1 MSQPGGLSS
10 NSTGTSMLLKIAC
23 GPKHDR
29 KKQYQ
34 EQKLVWRMRHDR
46 QSRLS
51 VIQRK
56 GTQESQFHSYVH
68 GCKHQ

>member
-23 GPKHDR
+23 GLKHDR

-34 EQKLVWRMRHDR
+34 EQKLVRRMGHDR
-46 QSRLS
+46 QSRFS
-51 VIQRK
+51 VIRRK
-56 GTQESQFHSYVH
+56 DTQES
-68 GCKHQ
+68 

>member
-10 NSTGTSMLLKIAC
+10 NPTGTSMLLKIAC
-23 GPKHDR
+23 GLKDDR

-34 EQKLVWRMRHDR
+34 EQKLVRRMGQDR
-46 QSRLS
+46 QSRFS

-56 GTQESQFHSYVH
+56 DTQES
-68 GCKHQ
+68 